1 MCQPKA
7 GPCDVSCYG
16 LRFGKNR
23 QRVNITPIA
32 VAMSRIR
39 LLGCG
44 WSRLTARVRLPVV
57 HAVVA
62 TVGPLVELAGN
73 SGGVAAR
80 QSHRSQ
86 NAFLS
91 DAASTVEAST

>member
-1 MCQPKA
+1 VRRFLLRVAVWEEPAA
-7 GPCDVSCYG
+7 GEHHPDSGRDVEDSVAG
-16 LRFGKNR
+16 LRLEQTDG
-23 QRVNITPIA
+23 P
-32 VAMSRIR
+32 
-39 LLGCG
+39 
-44 WSRLTARVRLPVV
+44 VRLPVV

-73 SGGVAAR
+73 SGGVASR

-91 DAASTVEAST
+91 HAASTVEAST